1 LKLLNDTFTTCMK
14 RCPVL
19 LILITLSA
27 GALLIG
33 FLLVRHTRNT
43 CGEALTYNQLYTT
56 SDGLSIKSIG
66 QEGDSILIISFAGK
80 MVRDNNHFKVFYK
93 DSLIK
98 EAHSPG
104 IKFTPV
110 RGIYTYMI
118 EINGSRKVAMT
129 VDYTPVK
136 VYREQHNSSN
146 IIFEVTNTS
155 VPVEQG
161 KLHSIADWAARTP
174 QTDGDSL
181 VSNAYL
187 YDSMH
192 IAKTDGTVEKTLKI
206 ARYVLSNL
214 NDAYGAPPDTLSRMD
229 ALSQFIYARKT
240 WSYVWCGNH
249 GAIFSFFA
257 ERAGIPVRSVVS
269 GRKYGPVSAGDHFFN
284 EVYLKEFNYWA
295 YVDLSTKNI
304 FVKNHDRY
312 LNTIDISRLMK
323 YTIADSGL
331 TSLRFA
337 KGAITSVPLHQADD
351 QEKYY
356 FHASNRFEFYFSDA
370 FERMAAPKNII
381 NRIKNLFQGKPY
393 YAVCTDNYAPGYR

>member
-14 RCPVL
+14 RRPFL

-33 FLLVRHTRNT
+33 FLLLRHTRNT
-43 CGEALTYNQLYTT
+43 RGETLTYNQLYTT
-56 SDGLSIKSIG
+56 SDGISIKSIG
-66 QEGDSILIISFAGK
+66 QEGDSILRVSFAGK
-80 MVRDNNHFKVFYK
+80 MMVDNNHFKVFYK
-93 DSLIK
+93 DSLLK
-98 EAHSPG
+98 EAHSAA
-104 IKFTPV
+104 INFTPV
-110 RGIYTYMI
+110 PGIHTYLVD
-118 EINGSRKVAMT
+118 INGLNKVDMT
-129 VDYTPVK
+129 IDYTPLS

-146 IIFEVTNTS
+146 IVFEVTSTS

-161 KLHSIADWAARTP
+161 KLHSMADWAARSSG
-174 QTDGDSL
+174 GDSV

-192 IAKTDGTVEKTLKI
+192 ITRTDGTVEKTLKI

-214 NDAYGAPPDTLSRMD
+214 NDAYGAPPDTLLRMD

-284 EVYLKEFNYWA
+284 EVYLKEFNCWA
-295 YVDLSTKNI
+295 YVDLTTKNI
-304 FVKNHDRY
+304 FVKNRDRF
-312 LNTIDISRLMK
+312 LNTIDVSRLMK
-323 YTIADSGL
+323 YTIEDSGF
-331 TSLRFA
+331 TSMRFA
-337 KGAITSVPLHQADD
+337 RDTITSVPLYQADD

-356 FHASNRFEFYFSDA
+356 FHASNRVEFYFSDA
-370 FERMAAPKNII
+370 FERMATPKNII
-381 NRIKNLFQGKPY
+381 NRIKFFFWGKPY